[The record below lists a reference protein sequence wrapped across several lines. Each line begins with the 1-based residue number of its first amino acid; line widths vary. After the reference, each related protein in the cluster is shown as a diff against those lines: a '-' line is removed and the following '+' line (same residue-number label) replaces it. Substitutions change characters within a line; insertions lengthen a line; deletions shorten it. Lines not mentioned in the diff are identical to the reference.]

1 MPFLTRLALFFIIL
15 QAPTVAFGQ
24 YLFHCLPEK
33 SIEVFVESKTNIALV
48 ARLTGGLSLSDYLEI
63 MVLLHGD
70 ERDIVSIVE
79 QWREVVEPINTKTGV
94 VDLFRVRDFKGV
106 LPVRV
111 KVKSETILEDL
122 ELGKLSFVFFEGQD
136 EEGNY
141 ILPKGNAFT
150 VTPTVIEY
158 LASDLDKIVM
168 EWLQRTQMC

>member
-1 MPFLTRLALFFIIL
+1 M
-15 QAPTVAFGQ
+15 
-24 YLFHCLPEK
+24 
-33 SIEVFVESKTNIALV
+33 
-48 ARLTGGLSLSDYLEI
+48 
-63 MVLLHGD
+63 
-70 ERDIVSIVE
+70 SIVE

-94 VDLFRVRDFKGV
+94 VDLFRVRDLKGV